1 MNKQGSRVKGQGSRV
16 KAQSSTLDAQRLT
29 LNAILHY
36 SIFPFLVLLTVCC
49 LLFSPSISN
58 SEDIIEIRGIRH
70 WSTAEYIRVV
80 IDLSGPAEFSKN
92 KLSNPERLFFDIKN
106 AKLVKGLQAN
116 IAVGGKVLKG
126 IRAGQF
132 DAATARIVFDLETG
146 DYDFK
151 IFSLEDPARL
161 VVDIFPKGSGD
172 NKADVKTEAKSDNRE
187 QKTEDRRDTRKS
199 FVFRRIVV
207 DAGHGGHDPGAVG
220 PGGLYE
226 KDVALDIA
234 LKVRDMMKREYPSYE
249 VILTRDKDI
258 FIPLDERA
266 AIANKSNA
274 DLFVSIHA
282 NASTNRQARGMETY
296 LLNYTDDEEAMKV
309 AARENAISLKKMKQV
324 QNELN
329 VILASLERESKRDE
343 SVKVA
348 GYIQNSLKFSIQPQY
363 PRVIDLGVKQ
373 ALFYVLVGAKMPS
386 ALVEVSFI
394 SNPDEEKLLSEEAYR
409 ERLASSVVSGIHSYF
424 SAAPP
429 QKVIN
434 YNKHK
439 GNGTPKAK
447 RIKYTRK

>member
-1 MNKQGSRVKGQGSRV
+1 
-16 KAQSSTLDAQRLT
+16 
-29 LNAILHY
+29 
-36 SIFPFLVLLTVCC
+36 
-49 LLFSPSISN
+49 
-58 SEDIIEIRGIRH
+58 
-70 WSTAEYIRVV
+70 
-80 IDLSGPAEFSKN
+80 
-92 KLSNPERLFFDIKN
+92 
-106 AKLVKGLQAN
+106 
-116 IAVGGKVLKG
+116 VLKG

-132 DAATARIVFDLETG
+132 DAATARIVFDLETA

-151 IFSLEDPARL
+151 VFSLEDPARL

-172 NKADVKTEAKSDNRE
+172 NKADVKTEAKSENERQTAE
-187 QKTEDRRDTRKS
+187 NKPKENFFAQ
-199 FVFRRIVV
+199 RRIVV

-220 PGGLYE
+220 PRGLYE
-226 KDVALDIA
+226 KDVVLDIA
-234 LKVRDMMKREYPSYE
+234 LKVRDIMKREYPSYE
-249 VILTRDKDI
+249 VILTRDKDV

-266 AIANKSNA
+266 AIANKGNA

-282 NASTNRQARGMETY
+282 NASTNRNARGMETY

-348 GYIQNSLKFSIQPQY
+348 GYIQNSLASSIQPQY
-363 PRVIDLGVKQ
+363 PKVMDLGVKQ

-394 SNPDEEKLLSEEAYR
+394 SNPEEEKLLDDEAYR
-409 ERLASSVVSGIHSYF
+409 EKLASSVVSGIHSYF

-447 RIKYTRK
+447 RIKYTRR

>member
-1 MNKQGSRVKGQGSRV
+1 MKEQN
-16 KAQSSTLDAQRLT
+16 
-29 LNAILHY
+29 
-36 SIFPFLVLLTVCC
+36 PFKKYC
-49 LLFSPSISN
+49 LLAVGYWLLFLSVLVNPSISN

-80 IDLSGPAEFSKN
+80 IDFSGPAEFSKN

-132 DAATARIVFDLETG
+132 DAATARIVFDLETA

-151 IFSLEDPARL
+151 VFSLEDPSRL
-161 VVDIFPKGSGD
+161 VVDIFTKGSGD
-172 NKADVKTEAKSDNRE
+172 NKADVKTEAKSESERQAVE
-187 QKTEDRRDTRKS
+187 SKPKEKFFAQ
-199 FVFRRIVV
+199 RRIVV

-226 KDVALDIA
+226 KDVVLDIA
-234 LKVRDMMKREYPSYE
+234 LKVRDMMIREYPSYE
-249 VILTRDKDI
+249 VILTRDKDV

-282 NASTNRQARGMETY
+282 NASTNRHARGMETY

-348 GYIQNSLKFSIQPQY
+348 GYIQNSLKSSIQPQY
-363 PRVIDLGVKQ
+363 PKVIDLGVKQ

-394 SNPDEEKLLSEEAYR
+394 SNPEEEKLLSDESYR
-409 ERLASSVVSGIHSYF
+409 EKLAFSVVSGIHSYF

-447 RIKYTRK
+447 RIKYSRR

>member
-1 MNKQGSRVKGQGSRV
+1 MISKKAEVRREKSEVK
-16 KAQSSTLDAQRLT
+16 
-29 LNAILHY
+29 NAGRY
-36 SIFPFLVLLTVCC
+36 VVFCFLFSVFCFL
-49 LLFSPSISN
+49 LLFPSISA
-58 SEDIIEIRGIRH
+58 SEDVIEIRGIRH

-80 IDLSGPAEFSKN
+80 IDLSGSAEFSKN

-132 DAATARIVFDLETG
+132 DAATARIVFDLETA

-151 IFSLEDPARL
+151 VFSLEDPARL
-161 VVDIFPKGSGD
+161 VVDIFPKGSDD
-172 NKADVKTEAKSDNRE
+172 NKTDVKTEAKAESERQTAENKPKE
-187 QKTEDRRDTRKS
+187 NFFAQ
-199 FVFRRIVV
+199 RRIVV

-220 PGGLYE
+220 PSGLYE
-226 KDVALDIA
+226 KDVVLDVA
-234 LKVRDMMKREYPSYE
+234 LKVRDIMKREYPSYE
-249 VILTRDKDI
+249 VVLTRDRDV

-282 NASTNRQARGMETY
+282 NASTNRNARGMETY

-348 GYIQNSLKFSIQPQY
+348 GYIQNSLKSFIQPQY
-363 PRVIDLGVKQ
+363 PKVIDLGVKQ

-394 SNPDEEKLLSEEAYR
+394 SNPEEEKLLNDEAYK
-409 ERLASSVVSGIHSYF
+409 EKLASSVVSGIHSYF

-447 RIKYTRK
+447 RIKYTRR

>member
-1 MNKQGSRVKGQGSRV
+1 M
-16 KAQSSTLDAQRLT
+16 
-29 LNAILHY
+29 
-36 SIFPFLVLLTVCC
+36 
-49 LLFSPSISN
+49 
-58 SEDIIEIRGIRH
+58 
-70 WSTAEYIRVV
+70 
-80 IDLSGPAEFSKN
+80 
-92 KLSNPERLFFDIKN
+92 
-106 AKLVKGLQAN
+106 QAN

-132 DAATARIVFDLETG
+132 DAATARIVFDLETE

-161 VVDIFPKGSGD
+161 VVDIYPKGSVD
-172 NKADVKTEAKSDNRE
+172 NKADVKTEAKTETEKQTAESKPKE
-187 QKTEDRRDTRKS
+187 Q
-199 FVFRRIVV
+199 FFAQRRIVV

-226 KDVALDIA
+226 KDVVLDIA
-234 LKVRDMMKREYPSYE
+234 LKVRDAMKKEYPSYE
-249 VILTRDKDI
+249 VILTRDRDV

-282 NASTNRQARGMETY
+282 NASTNRNARGMETY

-309 AARENAISLKKMKQV
+309 AARENAISLKKMRQV

-329 VILASLERESKRDE
+329 IILASLERESKRDE
-343 SVKVA
+343 SVKLA
-348 GYIQNSLKFSIQPQY
+348 GYIQNSLTSSIKPQY
-363 PRVIDLGVKQ
+363 PKVIDLGVKQ

-394 SNPDEEKLLSEEAYR
+394 SNPEEEKLLDDEAYR
-409 ERLASSVVSGIHSYF
+409 EKLASSVISGIHSYF

-447 RIKYTRK
+447 RIKYTRR

>member
-1 MNKQGSRVKGQGSRV
+1 M
-16 KAQSSTLDAQRLT
+16 
-29 LNAILHY
+29 
-36 SIFPFLVLLTVCC
+36 
-49 LLFSPSISN
+49 
-58 SEDIIEIRGIRH
+58 
-70 WSTAEYIRVV
+70 RVV
-80 IDLSGPAEFSKN
+80 VDLSGPAEFTKN

-132 DAATARIVFDLETG
+132 DAATARIVFDLETA

-151 IFSLEDPARL
+151 VFSLEDPARL

-172 NKADVKTEAKSDNRE
+172 NKADVKTEAKSENERQTAE
-187 QKTEDRRDTRKS
+187 NKPKENFFAQ
-199 FVFRRIVV
+199 RRIVV

-220 PGGLYE
+220 PRGLYE
-226 KDVALDIA
+226 KDVVLDIA
-234 LKVRDMMKREYPSYE
+234 LKVRDIMKREYPSYE
-249 VILTRDKDI
+249 VILTRDKDV

-266 AIANKSNA
+266 AIANKGNA

-282 NASTNRQARGMETY
+282 NASTNRNARGMETY

-348 GYIQNSLKFSIQPQY
+348 GYIQNSLASSIQPQY
-363 PRVIDLGVKQ
+363 PKVMDLGVKQ

-394 SNPDEEKLLSEEAYR
+394 SNPEEEKLLDDEAYR
-409 ERLASSVVSGIHSYF
+409 EKLASSVVSGIHSYF

-447 RIKYTRK
+447 RIKYTRR